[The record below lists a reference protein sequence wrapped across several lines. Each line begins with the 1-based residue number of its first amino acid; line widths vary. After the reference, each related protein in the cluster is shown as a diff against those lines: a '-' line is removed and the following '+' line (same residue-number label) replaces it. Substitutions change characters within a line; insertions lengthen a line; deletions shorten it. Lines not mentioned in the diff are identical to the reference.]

1 MFSTEEFIRQY
12 QKLANPDKTISHQA
26 NQYILKLQQSKEA
39 LTIAKQLLDLPN
51 IQSEYQFIACQMIYR
66 RLKEECNIS
75 IQQYLLE
82 LLARPLPNVAMN
94 QVCSSLAVIIVGNR
108 SLWGGILQELIQ
120 LMKSRMAIGI
130 EILTQIAIQ
139 GKEWYKKSEQL
150 RLQQEFI
157 SQENTLSE
165 IFLSLLQVQDLN
177 IFNQTVKCI
186 ECWIQFSFNLFKD
199 QKLTREILNLVY
211 QTVINNARKYSDK
224 LFALLNESVI
234 YSQYN
239 RQQNINQIDSAVL
252 QNLNFILEFII
263 SIYNPLSSKGYVSF
277 ITKFLCDFHVLV
289 LNSKY
294 EKDVFNLMSNI
305 IQHPSRKIAFQT
317 FEFWNQ
323 MREYNNLQGVG
334 LNILQ
339 TMIDKCK
346 MKTIKLTKEFVQGD
360 PEEEEENDYNLKYCN
375 EGEEH
380 FISTSDFREH
390 SKDIFYSIYKSA
402 EINMQ
407 SDQYLYIVLKN
418 LIISDSSQHDQ
429 ILQSESALFSLYSII
444 EQTDISVDNQIIL
457 QIIQVIL
464 TLPAHSNFDIIVKTS
479 LQLFSEFP
487 NQLQLHNDVLIQ
499 ITQYFFKYMLHPL
512 LGPLAGVAFEQ
523 ICNLS
528 SLNNVELISESVKF
542 LELHFS
548 EFINQSQ
555 VSNYIEGI
563 LKLCFRLFEEGKPDC
578 LIQLFNFANHQF
590 QQVCNPQVTEKQF
603 HYNNS
608 LVISMF
614 QWVNLNAR
622 ENDQIKQLLELLCQS
637 IFEPLLMFLQGQH
650 TFSFYDDILKL
661 IQIILKVSNFQNQQQ
676 VIHLL
681 QISYQIFHSDPIQ
694 KHHWLQLIT
703 QVISR
708 STDHQFIVQWAMVND
723 YQIHLFCI
731 ESFNRWKDPD
741 LMKVYVEYIIE
752 CIRCCPQ
759 VLFDSPYL
767 QKIIDVICD
776 AFLNLCSFEMQRE
789 ILHFFKFLF
798 QSLENSKEYFN
809 PLVVKVVSAIFMSI
823 SDINPAIVF
832 QIIQILLIILK
843 KQVNSNELEELIFQ
857 TLQKSWGKDKPSQN
871 VKLVSQ
877 AIISY
882 ILISEQGEINRD
894 LKILLENLRP
904 ISEEEINYI
913 QLEIVIKRK

>member
-1 MFSTEEFIRQY
+1 MFSTEEFILQY

-39 LTIAKQLLDLPN
+39 LRIAKQLLDQPN
-51 IQSEYQFIACQMIYR
+51 IQQEYQFIACQMIYR
-66 RLKEECNIS
+66 RLKEECNIQ

-82 LLARPLPNVAMN
+82 
-94 QVCSSLAVIIVGNR
+94 IIGQTFTKCCHELGMFFFSCDR
-108 SLWGGILQELIQ
+108 CWKQIIMGRELIQ

-165 IFLSLLQVQDLN
+165 IFISLLQVQDLS

-186 ECWIQFSFNLFKD
+186 ECWTQNQLEK
-199 QKLTREILNLVY
+199 Y
-211 QTVINNARKYSDK
+211 QTQYIKHDK
-224 LFALLNESVI
+224 LFALLNEGVI

-239 RQQNINQIDSAVL
+239 RQQNVNQIDSQVL

-277 ITKFLCDFHVLV
+277 TTKFLCDFYVLV

-294 EKDVFNLMSNI
+294 EKDVFNLMGNI
-305 IQHPSRKIAFQT
+305 ISNPSRNIAFQT

-323 MREYNNLQGVG
+323 MREYNNLQGFG

-339 TMIDKCK
+339 TMIDKCR
-346 MKTIKLTKEFVQGD
+346 MKTIKLTKEFIQGER
-360 PEEEEENDYNLKYCN
+360 EEEEENDYNLKYCN
-375 EGEEH
+375 ETEEH
-380 FISTSDFREH
+380 QISTSDFREH

-402 EINMQ
+402 EINME
-407 SDQYLYIVLKN
+407 SDQYLQVVLNN
-418 LIISDSSQHDQ
+418 LIIPNSFAHNQ

-444 EQTDISVDNQIIL
+444 EQADISVNNQLIL

-464 TLPAHSNFDIIVKTS
+464 SLPVHSNFDIIVKTS
-479 LQLFSEFP
+479 LQLFSEFT
-487 NQLQLHNDVLIQ
+487 NQLQLHNDVLLQ
-499 ITQYFFKYMLHPL
+499 LTQYFFKYMLHPL

-528 SLNNVELISESVKF
+528 SMDNVELISESVKF
-542 LELHFS
+542 LELHFY

-563 LKLCFRLFEEGKPDC
+563 IKLCFRLFEEGKPDC
-578 LIQLFNFANHQF
+578 LIQLFKFANHQF

-608 LVISMF
+608 LVVAIF
-614 QWVNLNAR
+614 QWVNLNAK

-637 IFEPLLMFLQGQH
+637 IFEPLLIVLKGQY
-650 TFSFYDDILKL
+650 TFSFFDDTFKL
-661 IQIILKVSNFQNQQQ
+661 IQIILKVSNFSNQQQ

-708 STDHQFIVQWAMVND
+708 SIDHQFIVQWAMVND
-723 YQIHLFCI
+723 HQIHLFCI

-741 LMKVYVEYIIE
+741 LMKVYVEYIKE

-759 VLFDSPYL
+759 VLFESPYL

-776 AFLNLCSFEMQRE
+776 AFINLCSFEMHRE

-809 PLVVKVVSAIFMSI
+809 PLVVRVVSTIFMSI

-832 QIIQILLIILK
+832 QVIQILLLILK

-857 TLQKSWGKDKPSQN
+857 TLQKSWGKDKPAQK

-882 ILISEQGEINRD
+882 ILKSEQGEVNKD

-904 ISEEEINYI
+904 QSEEEINYV